1 VNPPVRGALLGQ
13 EGKFGHALITTT
25 SAAPTGLAGVY
36 AVIVEP
42 FSTIILVAFFPPTV
56 TTSPARKLLPAT
68 VIGVPPDEDPL
79 EGVTELTL
87 GGPTGWA

>member
-13 EGKFGHALITTT
+13 EGKLGHALIATT

-42 FSTIILVAFFPPTV
+42 FTTVIVVAFFPPTV
-56 TTSPARKLLPAT
+56 TTSPGRKPLPAT
-68 VIGVPPDEDPL
+68 VIGVPPAEDPL
-79 EGVTELTL
+79 EGITELTL
-87 GGPTGWA
+87 GDPTGWA